1 MSRYSTTTFNKNV
14 VVAKTS
20 YQILEVLQLILRS
33 GEGLTSSNEDFWW
46 KKSTMKHFIL
56 FFFFIESV
64 QWKYI
69 FSNNTTVCV
78 SYVKPVKQITF
89 LWHSITITSAHAV
102 ITKDYPSWQAFERE
116 GKGSFRR
123 ERNARGTWSRALIPF
138 LFPFPFERLPHRLTK
153 DRLKVISLSTSS

>member
-1 MSRYSTTTFNKNV
+1 MSRYSTTTFSKNV

-20 YQILEVLQLILRS
+20 YQILEVLELILRS
-33 GEGLTSSNEDFWW
+33 GEGLTSSSEDFWW
-46 KKSTMKHFIL
+46 KKSTMKHFI
-56 FFFFIESV
+56 FVFIEYV
-64 QWKYI
+64 QWKCI

-89 LWHSITITSAHAV
+89 LWHSITITSAV

-123 ERNARGTWSRALIPF
+123 ERNARGAWSRALIPF
-138 LFPFPFERLPHRLTK
+138 LFPFPFERLPRRLTK
-153 DRLKVISLSTSS
+153 DRLKVISLSTLN

>member
-1 MSRYSTTTFNKNV
+1 MSRYSTTTFKKNV

-20 YQILEVLQLILRS
+20 YQILEVLHLILRS

-46 KKSTMKHFIL
+46 KKCTMKHSNI
-56 FFFFIESV
+56 FFIIEYV

-69 FSNNTTVCV
+69 FSNITTVCV

-89 LWHSITITSAHAV
+89 LWHSITITSAV

-123 ERNARGTWSRALIPF
+123 DRNARGAWSRALIPF
-138 LFPFPFERLPHRLTK
+138 PFPFPFERLPRRLTK
-153 DRLKVISLSTSS
+153 DRLKVISLSTLS